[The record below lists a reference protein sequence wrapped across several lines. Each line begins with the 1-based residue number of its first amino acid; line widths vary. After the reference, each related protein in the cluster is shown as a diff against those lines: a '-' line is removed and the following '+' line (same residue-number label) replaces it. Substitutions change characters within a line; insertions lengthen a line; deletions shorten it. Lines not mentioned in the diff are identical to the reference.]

1 MKKMRHA
8 LSERTE
14 RRHIREAVDYLFQR
28 YGIRGISMDDISRYK
43 GISKKTLY
51 QLYSNKDAVVIDYVS
66 YNIENIFHSFQKW
79 ICTEQ
84 HPVGKIRLMNI
95 FLIRLI
101 SGINQNIL
109 HDIEKFHPL
118 ANLLVRQAM
127 DSISEL
133 MSRII
138 AEGQHTGVFRVD
150 IDARLLT
157 EIRMRDLTLAIQ
169 ESRHRTHLQ
178 YQIFAFY
185 LSGLLRH

>member
-1 MKKMRHA
+1 M
-8 LSERTE
+8 E

-66 YNIENIFHSFQKW
+66 HNVETIFHSFQDW
-79 ICTEQ
+79 ICNEQ
-84 HPVGKIRLMNI
+84 NPKDKIRLLNV
-95 FLIRLI
+95 FLIKLI
-101 SGINQNIL
+101 SGINQSML
-109 HDIEKFHPL
+109 HDIEKYHPL
-118 ANLLVRQAM
+118 ANLLVRQAT
-127 DSISEL
+127 DSISES

-138 AEGQHTGVFRVD
+138 ADGQHKGVFRMD

-157 EIRMRDLTLAIQ
+157 EIRMRDLTLAMR
-169 ESRHRTHLQ
+169 ETRYSMHRQ